1 MFMLLPVLIVLLF
14 LSLLVFIVSNQEY
27 EGKVVKG
34 NRNGLYLV
42 DKGTKRLFPDFNTF
56 VKMGYDA
63 KDAIKIPDA
72 TLEAIAMGAPI
83 IPIPVFRPEDR
94 MYHSHCDDP
103 DRLVSFVY
111 QNPDDPF
118 NDSF

>member
-1 MFMLLPVLIVLLF
+1 MLLSIVIVLL
-14 LSLLVFIVSNQEY
+14 SFIVCIFSNQEY
-27 EGKVVKG
+27 EGKIVKG

-72 TLEAIAMGAPI
+72 TLEAIPMGAPI
-83 IPIPVFRPEDR
+83 TPIPVFRPEDR

-103 DRLVSFVY
+103 DRLVSFIN
-111 QNPDDPF
+111 QIQHEIRC
-118 NDSF
+118 